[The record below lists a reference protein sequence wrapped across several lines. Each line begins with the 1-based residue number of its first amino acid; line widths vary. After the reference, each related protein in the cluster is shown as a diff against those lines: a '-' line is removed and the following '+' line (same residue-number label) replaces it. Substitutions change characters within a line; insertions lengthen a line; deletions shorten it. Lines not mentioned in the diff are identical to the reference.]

1 VLLQRTNV
9 EDSKSHQ
16 GAPVATAV
24 ERRRIDQFGSARK
37 VHCVRHPA
45 QKGCQRT
52 VPAGF
57 VGGAGVTPVAT
68 VGRAAATRPGELDV
82 GDRGGEAPWQR
93 TQPRIT
99 MPEVRQQLWKSSRSV
114 SIAPCSH
121 AT

>member
-1 VLLQRTNV
+1 MLLQRTNV

-24 ERRRIDQFGSARK
+24 ERRWIDQFGSARK

-57 VGGAGVTPVAT
+57 VGGAGVTPVWRARRRRQGRGSTVAKHAT
-68 VGRAAATRPGELDV
+68 ENHDARGSSAAVEIESVRLD
-82 GDRGGEAPWQR
+82 
-93 TQPRIT
+93 
-99 MPEVRQQLWKSSRSV
+99 RSV
-114 SIAPCSH
+114 LARYLGSIGDLCDA
-121 AT
+121 